1 MVSVDSAFLA
11 IKNETILLRFL
22 PELELLAV
30 LLPLYRRDSK
40 SLLLT
45 VALTLTFSL
54 RSFWSCFDLV
64 TLTKLSVCE
73 SMLSFTFKYWSNL
86 FLSVTH
92 LLINFCKTLCLALV
106 IPSSITSGDGF
117 GVPEKKPFGFGISTL
132 TVASNVVSALHT
144 ANAFKGN
151 KIIIESK
158 INLFMFKPLFKKKY
172 NNLDLT

>member
-1 MVSVDSAFLA
+1 M
-11 IKNETILLRFL
+11 
-22 PELELLAV
+22 
-30 LLPLYRRDSK
+30 
-40 SLLLT
+40 T

-73 SMLSFTFKYWSNL
+73 SILSFTFKYWSNL

-92 LLINFCKTLCLALV
+92 LLMNFCKTLCLALV
-106 IPSSITSGDGF
+106 IPSAITSGDGL

-144 ANAFKGN
+144 AKALNGN
-151 KIIIESK
+151 NIIIERIIS
-158 INLFMFKPLFKKKY
+158 LFMFKPYIKKS
-172 NNLDLT
+172 LLIDLN